1 MKEHRTAAAVVIMLI
16 FGFIGL
22 FIGILLNNAV
32 GGIISGI
39 LISGIACIIYTID
52 NGSNI

>member
-1 MKEHRTAAAVVIMLI
+1 MKKHRTAVAVVIMLI

-32 GGIISGI
+32 GGVISGI

-52 NGSNI
+52 NNDDK